1 MRVSLLLCL
10 VVISMTSAMTINEF
24 LDTPVTAL
32 LEKAKIQ
39 KALIAKNGQGECGG
53 CYGAETEERRCC
65 NTCEEVKLKYTFQ
78 LMLKIEMSFQLRK
91 VIKKNARF
99 QKFLG
104 SF

>member
-1 MRVSLLLCL
+1 
-10 VVISMTSAMTINEF
+10 MTINEF

-78 LMLKIEMSFQLRK
+78 LMLKIEKSFELRK
-91 VIKKNARF
+91 VIQKKC
-99 QKFLG
+99 QIPEVVG
-104 SF
+104 